1 MMLNYPEIQISSLQ
15 NIPSTWFMS
24 LFSMYAVTALIRWFI
39 EHGDLSIIDA
49 VCNQIQFV
57 IDALL
62 NKIRIIQNF
71 INNGFVHNNIPLDL
85 VGTHVY
91 LTEYIRIIM
100 RILRFFG
107 IFINILEELG
117 MLNENLETLYLDFHD
132 NISTLV
138 TLYYRIEDQMG
149 IVSDQSHFNPLNR

>member
-1 MMLNYPEIQISSLQ
+1 
-15 NIPSTWFMS
+15 
-24 LFSMYAVTALIRWFI
+24 
-39 EHGDLSIIDA
+39 
-49 VCNQIQFV
+49 
-57 IDALL
+57 
-62 NKIRIIQNF
+62 
-71 INNGFVHNNIPLDL
+71 
-85 VGTHVY
+85 
-91 LTEYIRIIM
+91 M